1 MRFHKRQGISW
12 PAERILSSQEVFCW
26 TEILKRFLHKLRKWT
41 HSRHTIL

>member
-12 PAERILSSQEVFCW
+12 PASQEAFCW